1 MHLKTSDGRGGTYD
15 DTWVHSTSA
24 DQVKLA
30 IYGAERS
37 SDGALTLMIVN
48 KRGENLTHNPNL
60 SGFNPR
66 GSAQVYRYSAV
77 NLGPVAC
84 EANQA
89 AGGNAS
95 RQSIQPTRPPW
106 QSFPKWVASKQ
117 ASRDQQPSFVVKRA
131 VPDVTQTVRL
141 VLCSYQRPINKR

>member
-15 DTWVHSTSA
+15 DTLVHSTSA
-24 DQVKLA
+24 GQVKLA

-48 KRGENLTHNPNL
+48 KRGENLTRNPNL

-66 GSAQVYRYSAV
+66 GSAQVYHYSAV
-77 NLGPVAC
+77 NLRPVAR

-89 AGGNAS
+89 THFGNGFAAS
-95 RQSIQPTRPPW
+95 YPTNSTTLAVVPKVG
-106 QSFPKWVASKQ
+106 SF
-117 ASRDQQPSFVVKRA
+117 
-131 VPDVTQTVRL
+131 
-141 VLCSYQRPINKR
+141 